1 MMQTQNLPQ
10 VLPFILR
17 REKSQVLPELPAMT
31 ETVVKVSMSKIQR
44 QIYASFCRGNHAST
58 VLEKLQTEGL
68 EGKALPS
75 DLFKSL
81 LFLRLVCT
89 HPSMVFPSEVA
100 STRQD
105 LCHISSSGKL
115 LALAEL
121 LREAGIIDSGV
132 YGADNDCS
140 VLYCADNEIRKG
152 DDGFN
157 SLISPVSDAAEAAA
171 PIFSEK
177 KVSKCLIF
185 AQFSKS
191 LDKVEELVL
200 GSSAMQG
207 RYLRLCGKTPP
218 AERIDKCTLFQEDDN
233 IRLMILTSRIGGL
246 GLNLQAADKV
256 IFLENDYNPQVDM
269 QAIDRTRRIGQDRV
283 VNVYKLITQDS
294 VEEVILRMQREKL
307 KLAKAVVSTEN
318 SSIFSM
324 GTERLLD
331 IFAGRAAEPKKQG
344 EDDTI
349 DLDGMLESCM
359 EDYKILTASFFEQNI
374 I

>member
-1 MMQTQNLPQ
+1 
-10 VLPFILR
+10 
-17 REKSQVLPELPAMT
+17 MT
-31 ETVVKVSMSKIQR
+31 ETVVKVSMSEIQR

-68 EGKALPS
+68 KGKALPS

-89 HPSMVFPSEVA
+89 HPSMVFPSDVA
-100 STRQD
+100 STRQE
-105 LCHISSSGKL
+105 LCLISSSGKL

-121 LREAGIIDSGV
+121 LREAGIVDSGV

-140 VLYCADNEIRKG
+140 VLYCDDEIRKD

-157 SLISPVSDAAEAAA
+157 SLISPVKDAAETVA
-171 PIFSEK
+171 STSCK
-177 KVSKCLIF
+177 RNSGKRVSKCLIF

-191 LDKVEELVL
+191 LDKVEELL
-200 GSSAMQG
+200 LRSPAMQG

-218 AERIDKCTLFQEDDN
+218 AERIDICTLFQEDDN
-233 IRLMILTSRIGGL
+233 IRLMILTTRVGGL
-246 GLNLQAADKV
+246 GLNLTAADTV
-256 IFLENDYNPQVDM
+256 IFLENDYNPQVDI

-294 VEEVILRMQREKL
+294 VEEAILRMQREKL

-331 IFAGRAAEPKKQG
+331 IFTGRAAEPLKQA
-344 EDDTI
+344 DDDNI

-359 EDYKILTASFFEQNI
+359 EDYKSLTASFFEQNI
-374 I
+374 TK

>member
-1 MMQTQNLPQ
+1 
-10 VLPFILR
+10 LR
-17 REKSQVLPELPAMT
+17 REKAQVLPELPAMI
-31 ETVVKVSMSKIQR
+31 ETVVKVSMSEIQR

-68 EGKALPS
+68 RGKALPS

-89 HPSMVFPSEVA
+89 HPSMVFPSDVA

-105 LCHISSSGKL
+105 LCLISSISSSGKIM
-115 LALAEL
+115 ALDQL
-121 LREAGIIDSGV
+121 LREAGIVDSGV

-140 VLYCADNEIRKG
+140 ILYCDDEIRKD

-157 SLISPVSDAAEAAA
+157 CLINPMKNAAETVAFISCKRNSGKRA
-171 PIFSEK
+171 
-177 KVSKCLIF
+177 SKCLIF

-191 LDKVEELVL
+191 LDVVEQLL
-200 GSSAMQG
+200 LRPAAMQG

-218 AERIDKCTLFQEDDN
+218 AERIGICTLFQEDDN
-233 IRLMILTSRIGGL
+233 IRLMILTTRVGGL
-246 GLNLQAADKV
+246 GLNLTAADTV
-256 IFLENDYNPQVDM
+256 IFLENDYNPQVDI

-294 VEEVILRMQREKL
+294 VEEAILRMQHEKL

-331 IFAGRAAEPKKQG
+331 IFTGRAAEPQKQA
-344 EDDTI
+344 EDDNI

-359 EDYKILTASFFEQNI
+359 EDYKSLTASFFEQNI
-374 I
+374 MK